1 MQWIEQEGIIAIS
14 VIRLARTSLASQLTV
29 KLAVVC
35 GNAVPTERHREMATA
50 VILGLETGCRFLLHT
65 RRNVSDETLWRG
77 LFAIPCYWEPAI
89 AQYTPLWPR
98 HQQQAYRWA
107 AAILAYSVRNAL
119 EDLHAKYI
127 PDELMPTLNRTVRNT
142 IFELIVADPSL
153 GWRLSRMPRAFLSL
167 NAEQGHIARLPNP
180 VG

>member
-1 MQWIEQEGIIAIS
+1 MEWVKPEGITAIS
-14 VIRLARTSLASQLTV
+14 VMRLARTSLADRLV
-29 KLAVVC
+29 VRLAVVC
-35 GNAVPTERHREMATA
+35 GSAVPKERHREMATA
-50 VILGLETGCRFLLHT
+50 IRLGLQTGCRFLLHT

-77 LFAIPCYWEPAI
+77 LFAIPCYCEPAI
-89 AQYTPLWPR
+89 AQCMPLWTS
-98 HQQQAYRWA
+98 HQQQAFRWA
-107 AAILAYSVRNAL
+107 AAILAYSVRNAF